1 MCFFKME
8 IYCLKTSGCNIKK
21 TGFSFV
27 SLLSMLTEESRKILD
42 DITFITILQ
51 SKIHI
56 LDNTLKHDCFFSLV
70 LALVLALALPGSKL
84 TSYTS

>member
-1 MCFFKME
+1 ME

-27 SLLSMLTEESRKILD
+27 SLLSMLIEEGCKIVD
-42 DITFITILQ
+42 DITFMMILQ

-56 LDNTLKHDCFFSLV
+56 LDNTLLKHYCFFFL
-70 LALVLALALPGSKL
+70 
-84 TSYTS
+84 

>member
-1 MCFFKME
+1 ME

-27 SLLSMLTEESRKILD
+27 SLLSMLIVKSCKILD
-42 DITFITILQ
+42 DITFMMILQ

-56 LDNTLKHDCFFSLV
+56 LDNTLKRYCFFSLI
-70 LALVLALALPGSKL
+70 LELVLALALSGSKL

>member
-1 MCFFKME
+1 ME

-27 SLLSMLTEESRKILD
+27 SLLSMLIEK
-42 DITFITILQ
+42 

-56 LDNTLKHDCFFSLV
+56 LDNTLKRYCFFSLI
-70 LALVLALALPGSKL
+70 LELVLALALSGIKL

>member
-1 MCFFKME
+1 ME

-27 SLLSMLTEESRKILD
+27 SLLSMLIEKSCKILD
-42 DITFITILQ
+42 DITHMMILQ

-56 LDNTLKHDCFFSLV
+56 LDNTLKRYCFFSLV
-70 LALVLALALPGSKL
+70 LALALSGSKL

>member
-1 MCFFKME
+1 ME
-8 IYCLKTSGCNIKK
+8 IYYLKTSGCNIKK

-27 SLLSMLTEESRKILD
+27 SLLSMLIEKSYKILD
-42 DITFITILQ
+42 DITFMMILQ

-56 LDNTLKHDCFFSLV
+56 LDNTLKRYCFFSLV
-70 LALVLALALPGSKL
+70 LELVLALALSGSKL

>member
-1 MCFFKME
+1 ME

-27 SLLSMLTEESRKILD
+27 SLLSMLIEKSYKILD
-42 DITFITILQ
+42 DITFMMILQ

-56 LDNTLKHDCFFSLV
+56 LDNTLKRYCFFSLI
-70 LALVLALALPGSKL
+70 LELVLALALSGSKL

>member
-1 MCFFKME
+1 ME
-8 IYCLKTSGCNIKK
+8 IYCLKISGCNIKK

-27 SLLSMLTEESRKILD
+27 SLLSMLIEKGCKILD
-42 DITFITILQ
+42 DITFMMILQ

-56 LDNTLKHDCFFSLV
+56 LDNTLKRYCFFSLV
-70 LALVLALALPGSKL
+70 LELVLALALSGSKL